1 MLSAYPVL
9 ATELL
14 QVALK
19 NKTYRL
25 KPKYCLKISV
35 NFTMSPPWHLY
46 GPFFIIIV
54 SIIIAIS
61 IFCFVGIICCLCN
74 AHRDLQTNRRQQQPS
89 VRMRRIRSNS
99 SDKKLQ
105 QFDEIGRMGLGHGQ
119 VGERCHIVSEGRRSG
134 KVVSGRNKAGSTPKR
149 RITKPHIVA
158 GRLYGQSYEML
169 RYKAA
174 EAGKLFC
181 DDQVILRIFKTELGG
196 IRTFHNFFNISS
208 LFNFS
213 FLPINS
219 P

>member
-1 MLSAYPVL
+1 
-9 ATELL
+9 
-14 QVALK
+14 
-19 NKTYRL
+19 
-25 KPKYCLKISV
+25 
-35 NFTMSPPWHLY
+35 MSPPPPWHLY

-54 SIIIAIS
+54 CIIIAIS

-149 RITKPHIVA
+149 RITKPHVVA

-169 RYKAA
+169 RY

-196 IRTFHNFFNISS
+196 IRTFHNFLNISS